1 MASQAAPVVTAAKDR
16 ESSKSPWIQ
25 TTRRIMRNPSGQI
38 GVFVLLFFIV
48 IAVIAPVISPYD
60 PIIQH
65 SGDELKGPNAQYWLG
80 TDEFGRDLL
89 SRIIWGTRISLT
101 VGLISVFIGFA
112 FGATTGLISGYLGGW
127 VDAVINRLWD
137 CLLSFP
143 TILLGIA
150 VVLVTGP
157 GAVNAAI
164 AVGISN
170 IPVFARL
177 ARSCALT
184 EKERDYVLAAR
195 TLGSDNMRIVF
206 KHIMPN
212 ALSPLLVQSAVAM
225 AFAVLLEASLS
236 FLGLGAQPPEPS
248 WGSMLSYSRQFL
260 RVASWYGIFP
270 GVALTLMLVG
280 LNYFSDAVRDALDPR
295 QINVGR

>member
-1 MASQAAPVVTAAKDR
+1 MATQAITPAPPKEQR
-16 ESSKSPWIQ
+16 ESTKSPWVQ
-25 TTRRIMRNPSGQI
+25 ASRRILRNPSGRI
-38 GVFVLLFFIV
+38 GVGVLSFFILV
-48 IAVIAPVISPYD
+48 AIFSPVISPYD
-60 PIIQH
+60 PVIQH
-65 SGDELKGPNAQYWLG
+65 SGDELLSPNARYWLG

-89 SRIIWGTRISLT
+89 SRIIHGARISLM
-101 VGLISVFIGFA
+101 VGLISVAIGFA

-127 VDAVINRLWD
+127 VDALFNRLWD

-143 TILLGIA
+143 VILLGIA

-170 IPVFARL
+170 IPIFARL
-177 ARSCALT
+177 ARACALT

-195 TLGSDNMRIVF
+195 TLGSSNARIVF
-206 KHIMPN
+206 RHIMPN
-212 ALSPLLVQSAVAM
+212 SLSSLIVQSAVAM

-270 GVALTLMLVG
+270 GVALTLLLVG
-280 LNYFSDAVRDALDPR
+280 LNYFSDAMRDALDPR
-295 QINVGR
+295 QINIGR